1 MSGDDSFC
9 SYGNLKLDDNENP
22 TIKAIVSDVNKE
34 NTGFIFM
41 Y

>member
-1 MSGDDSFC
+1 MRGDDSLS
-9 SYGNLKLDDNENP
+9 SYGNLKLDDKENP
-22 TIKAIVSDVNKE
+22 TIKAIVSEVNKD